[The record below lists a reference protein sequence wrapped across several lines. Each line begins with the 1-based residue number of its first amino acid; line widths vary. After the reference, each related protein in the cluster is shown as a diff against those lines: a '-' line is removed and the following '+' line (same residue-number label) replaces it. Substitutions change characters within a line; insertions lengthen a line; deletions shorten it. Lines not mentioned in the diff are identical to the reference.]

1 MIYVFTYLSDQLLN
15 LFIGFGAVGL
25 AATIVLTWLRNIAL
39 PDGIRHFKII
49 RNYYAC
55 VFLVALSLWSVSAAL
70 LSSCG
75 LQYKG
80 FLSLI
85 LLWLVF
91 FSWRIL
97 SIASIALNYRISNLI
112 LIIGGLSIA
121 AQYMGVGIVSTFWDF
136 NKPVGFFT
144 EPSHA
149 SMYLLPLIAF
159 RLLRN
164 YKDLIAL
171 ICISVIALFSSSAS
185 FIVGLVLLSLVIFS
199 RIFIL
204 SSRRLTTSLFGFG
217 LILAGVSFNYF
228 GLLDFSLI
236 SDRVNAILLA
246 ASRGDPAGIKNAS
259 AIVWLN
265 GWSQAYETFAI
276 TNGLGVGWNQMG
288 CGDFYDVG
296 RFSNH
301 IRLWTGTII
310 LNWNDGS
317 FMASKLIAELGI
329 LGFIVIL
336 WLCYLSIRSIYRY
349 VSSSNSDELY
359 ETQACANAA
368 GAIGIFSLLFVRANG
383 YYLMPVILLLAL
395 LLFKAHP
402 SRRPIKN

>member
-25 AATIVLTWLRNIAL
+25 TTTIVLTWLRNVAL
-39 PDGIRHFKII
+39 PDGIHRFELI
-49 RNYYAC
+49 RNYYAFA
-55 VFLVALSLWSVSAAL
+55 FLAALSLWSVSAAF

-91 FSWRIL
+91 FSRRIL
-97 SIASIALNYRISNLI
+97 SIPSIALNYRISNLI
-112 LIIGGLSIA
+112 LIIGGLSIV
-121 AQYMGVGIVSTFWDF
+121 AQYMGVGILSTFWDF
-136 NKPVGFFT
+136 NKPAGFFT

-149 SMYLLPLIAF
+149 SMYLLPLIVF

-164 YKDLIAL
+164 CKDLIAL
-171 ICISVIALFSSSAS
+171 ICIGVIALFSSSAS
-185 FIVGLVLLSLVIFS
+185 FIVGLVLLSLVIYS

-204 SSRRLTTSLFGFG
+204 SPRRLLTSLFGFG
-217 LILAGVSFNYF
+217 LILAVASLDYL

-246 ASRGDPAGIKNAS
+246 ASRQDPTGIMNAS

-301 IRLWTGTII
+301 IRLWTATII

-317 FMASKLIAELGI
+317 FMASKLIVELGI
-329 LGFIVIL
+329 FGILIVL
-336 WLCYLSIRSIYRY
+336 WLCYISIRSIYKHA
-349 VSSSNSDELY
+349 SSSDLDELY
-359 ETQACANAA
+359 KAQLCANAA
-368 GAIGIFSLLFVRANG
+368 GAIGMLSLLFVRANG

-395 LLFKAHP
+395 LLFRAHP
-402 SRRPIKN
+402 SSSAIKK